1 MKEKTMKLSFKK
13 TVKTMNK
20 SLKNKE
26 NIERGGYY
34 QDNPVRLFVLI
45 TRVWDK
51 TGRVFFIAN
60 LQFIKG
66 VK

>member
-1 MKEKTMKLSFKK
+1 MKEKTMTLLFKK
-13 TVKTMNK
+13 TDKTTNK
-20 SLKNKE
+20 SLKNKK
-26 NIERGGYY
+26 ISWGGYC
-34 QDNPVRLFVLI
+34 QDNPVRRSVLI

-51 TGRVFFIAN
+51 TGCVFFITN